1 MFLGVPT
8 SGLVK
13 AVESRAVAERIEYRT
28 HVFSISERGLYDEA
42 DARLQTWGR
51 DGWAIAEAVVIADGR
66 LLVIF
71 EKPTRRAKQG
81 APSLARA
88 SEIGRDEEDE

>member
-28 HVFSISERGLYDEA
+28 HVFSISERGLYDDA
-42 DARLQTWGR
+42 DASLQTWGR
-51 DGWAIAEAVVIADGR
+51 DGWAIAEAVVVADGR
-66 LLVIF
+66 LLVI
-71 EKPTRRAKQG
+71 
-81 APSLARA
+81 APGDLREADQTS
-88 SEIGRDEEDE
+88 